1 MANNKKADKLII
13 DYYKGKYSLDILHS
27 KLLSLFGSIRSAVI
41 YLAENDERI
50 KRGVLNV
57 N

>member
-1 MANNKKADKLII
+1 MVNEKADKLIT

-41 YLAENDERI
+41 YFYENDARI
-50 KRGVLNV
+50 KKGVLYGN
-57 N
+57 